1 MANSIITHF
10 RLTFKLKGEKYMILY
25 DRLWETMKKKNIT
38 QYALIN
44 KYHVSAGQLTR
55 LRKNE
60 SVTTH
65 TIDTLC
71 SILECDV
78 EDIMEYRD
86 TQPKEE

>member
-1 MANSIITHF
+1 
-10 RLTFKLKGEKYMILY
+10 MILY